1 MDNYNGNPEEEIS
14 ALSLELM
21 FSPGLFVIPSR
32 EGNSKGEAEPKPEK
46 VLPAQFSMERFPAE
60 TQLSEPA
67 ATMFARMGQFISGTL
82 LPTVPMANPGTPA
95 KYRVVFTA
103 GKEAFS
109 QLQTEDGIVVF
120 LPDTEALAVS
130 PDGKMKAVE
139 ALKRWAAACLQDM
152 ERKSGT

>member
-14 ALSLELM
+14 PLSLELL

-32 EGNSKGEAEPKPEK
+32 EGKSKAPTETKAEKS
-46 VLPAQFSMERFPAE
+46 LPAQFSMERFPAE

-67 ATMFARMGQFISGTL
+67 ATMYARMGQFISGTL
-82 LPTVPMANPGTPA
+82 LPTVPMAGAGMPA

-109 QLQTEDGIVVF
+109 QVQTEDGIVVF

-130 PDGKMKAVE
+130 PESKVKAAE
-139 ALKRWAAACLQDM
+139 ALKRWAALCLQDM
-152 ERKSGT
+152 ERKPGA